1 MSHSADHSRACAED
15 QTQRTTDRPVV
26 QTSTPNRSKG
36 NRWPEETWQEV
47 CARFQRGETAPD
59 LARDYGMT
67 PSAIYHQTAARGLK
81 KTVCMK
87 VGVPPL
93 REVTPDEIARTSGK
107 RIVLRRVYCEPELIE
122 QAIHKHV
129 HEGWTGSRV
138 EAELGVREGR
148 LSVEKRRRNI
158 RKRDFAIKPKVFE
171 TPAPLEPPPPWETI
185 AHPAQLAPRGDW
197 RTWLFQGGRG
207 AGKTRAGAEWLLAR
221 MRAAPDGIFALVG
234 ATLHDV
240 REVMI
245 DGPAGL
251 MNLPGAP
258 EMKYESS
265 RRRLSIRDGAV
276 AYAFSAEEPRRLRG
290 PQFDGAWADEFCA
303 WDRPQDALDMLRLG
317 LRRGADPRLVVTTT
331 PRPIP
336 ALRRLRG
343 EVSCVLTQAPSVA
356 NAANLS
362 PRFLEGL
369 IELYRDTDVERQEL
383 NGDLV
388 DGAKYGVWT
397 PETWKKVRGRAPSSF
412 ERVVVAVDP
421 PASTGGS
428 ACGIVVAGRRG
439 PRGYVLADRTAQDLS
454 PLGWAMRAVDAAR
467 EFGAHAI
474 VAESNQGGEMVRATL
489 AQADPPCA
497 IDLVRARYGKR
508 ERATPITML
517 YAKGLITHCG
527 AFAALEEDLMALDG
541 DLAARLDRA
550 DALVWALTVLM
561 FDEREGFAPG
571 LRRL

>member
-1 MSHSADHSRACAED
+1 MSIPAENSRACADEH
-15 QTQRTTDRPVV
+15 TPRTTDRPVV
-26 QTSTPNRSKG
+26 QTPTLNERKG
-36 NRWPEETWQEV
+36 HRWSEEIWIEV
-47 CARFQRGETAPD
+47 VTRYQNGETARK
-59 LARDYGMT
+59 LARAFGMAASSIYRQAYLRGRQKTGCWRNGPPPPSYT
-67 PSAIYHQTAARGLK
+67 PHAKQGGAS
-81 KTVCMK
+81 
-87 VGVPPL
+87 P
-93 REVTPDEIARTSGK
+93 
-107 RIVLRRVYCEPELIE
+107 
-122 QAIHKHV
+122 
-129 HEGWTGSRV
+129 
-138 EAELGVREGR
+138 
-148 LSVEKRRRNI
+148 EKRAAALADWDANDTARIIAERHEVSEAVIWKWIRQAGKQKNRRAPPP
-158 RKRDFAIKPKVFE
+158 R
-171 TPAPLEPPPPWETI
+171 PAPPPPPPPWETI
-185 AHPAQLAPRGDW
+185 AHPAQKAPHGDW

-221 MRAAPDGIFALVG
+221 MLADTNGIFALVG

-245 DGPAGL
+245 EGPAGL

-258 EMKYESS
+258 PMRYESS
-265 RRRLSIRDGAV
+265 RRRLSIKDGAV

-383 NGDLV
+383 NGDLL
-388 DGAKYGVWT
+388 DGAKHGVWT
-397 PETWKKVRGRAPSSF
+397 PEAWKKVRGKAPSSF
-412 ERVVVAVDP
+412 ERIVVAVDP

-428 ACGIVVAGRRG
+428 ACGIVVAGKRG
-439 PRGYVLADRTAQDLS
+439 PRAYVLADRTAQDLS

-467 EFGAHAI
+467 EFSAHAI

-497 IDLVRARYGKR
+497 INLVRARYGKR
-508 ERATPITML
+508 ERATPIAML
-517 YAKGLITHCG
+517 YQKDLVSHC
-527 AFAALEEDLMALDG
+527 APFAALEEELMALDG

-561 FDEREGFAPG
+561 FDEREGYAPG
-571 LRRL
+571 LRRI

>member
-1 MSHSADHSRACAED
+1 MSISSNASRGDADPNQSLQSPPPEPTPCKPQARRYSPEIWAQVRPRFEAGETPIALSKAFGMAANSIRYRAYGED
-15 QTQRTTDRPVV
+15 WTL
-26 QTSTPNRSKG
+26 
-36 NRWPEETWQEV
+36 PEGFRRRRYKKRVHLAHETWLQIGP
-47 CARFQRGETAPD
+47 RF
-59 LARDYGMT
+59 LAGMT
-67 PSAIYHQTAARGLK
+67 ASQIAKEYGPSPATVYRKMKELGFSK
-81 KTVCMK
+81 KHNPH
-87 VGVPPL
+87 PPL
-93 REVTPDEIARTSGK
+93 
-107 RIVLRRVYCEPELIE
+107 VLPEP
-122 QAIHKHV
+122 
-129 HEGWTGSRV
+129 
-138 EAELGVREGR
+138 
-148 LSVEKRRRNI
+148 
-158 RKRDFAIKPKVFE
+158 
-171 TPAPLEPPPPWETI
+171 PAPPPPAPPWKTI
-185 AHPAQLAPRGDW
+185 AHPAQLAPSGDW

-207 AGKTRAGAEWLLAR
+207 AGKTRAGAEWLLQR
-221 MRAAPDGIFALVG
+221 MRNTPNGIFALVG

-245 DGPAGL
+245 DGPAGV

-258 EMKYESS
+258 EMKYEIS
-265 RRRLSIRDGAV
+265 RRRLSIKDGAV

-303 WDRPQDALDMLRLG
+303 WDRPQDALDMLRLC
-317 LRRGADPRLVVTTT
+317 LRRGEDPRLVVTTT
-331 PRPIP
+331 PRAIP

-343 EVSCVLTQAPSVA
+343 ESSCVLTQAPSVA

-369 IELYRDTDVERQEL
+369 IELYRDTDLEKQEL
-383 NGDLV
+383 NGDLL
-388 DGAKYGVWT
+388 DGAKHGVWT
-397 PETWKKVRGRAPSSF
+397 PEAWKKVRGNAPSSF

-428 ACGIVVAGRRG
+428 ACGIVVAGKRG
-439 PRGYVLADRTAQDLS
+439 PRAYVLADRTAQDLS

-489 AQADPPCA
+489 AQADPSCA
-497 IDLVRARYGKR
+497 IELVRARYGKR

-517 YAKGLITHCG
+517 YQRELITHCG
-527 AFAALEEDLMALDG
+527 AFAALEEELMALDG

-561 FDEREGFAPG
+561 FDPREGYAPG
-571 LRRL
+571 LRML